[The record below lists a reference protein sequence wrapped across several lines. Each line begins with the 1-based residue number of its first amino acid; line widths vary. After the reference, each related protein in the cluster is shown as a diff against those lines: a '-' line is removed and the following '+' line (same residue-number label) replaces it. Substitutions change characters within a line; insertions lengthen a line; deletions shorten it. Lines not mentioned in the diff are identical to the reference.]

1 MTTPTLTIGQPAP
14 EFSLLDHQGNAVTLS
29 QFRGKTVVLYFYPKD
44 DTPGCTKEACGFRD
58 NYEQFLA
65 QGAVVLGVS
74 KDTAKSHNKFIDKYQ
89 LSFPLLCDSD
99 CAVATLYDSYG
110 LKKFMG
116 KEYMGMMR
124 NTFVIDPA
132 GNIAQIYRN
141 VKPEPHPAAVLAGL
155 GEG

>member
-14 EFSLLDHQGNAVTLS
+14 EFSLLDHQGNGVTLS

>member
-1 MTTPTLTIGQPAP
+1 MTTPTLIIGQPAP
-14 EFSLLDHQGNAVTLS
+14 EFSLLDHQGNTVTLS

-58 NYEQFLA
+58 NYGQFLA

-89 LSFPLLCDSD
+89 LPFPLLCDPD

-124 NTFVIDPA
+124 NTFVIDSA

-141 VKPEPHPAAVLAGL
+141 VKPEPHPVAVLAGL
-155 GEG
+155 GQS